1 MSTQKTAF
9 LFPGQGSQSV
19 GMMSELSA
27 HSDLV
32 EATFSEA
39 SAVLGYDLWELVENG
54 PQERLNNTEVTQP
67 SLLTAGIATWRVW
80 KSLQGPDPHF
90 MAGHS
95 LGEYTALVA
104 AGALDFAEAIA
115 LAAERGR
122 AMQRATPEGSSAMAA
137 ILGLDDGALE
147 EICAASAQGQ
157 VLSCANYNSPGQVV
171 IAGAV
176 DAVGRAMEA
185 AREAGARRAVP
196 LPVSVASHCELMLPA
211 AEHMQTR
218 LLETDLSVAGIPVV
232 HNVDVRPHASEDD
245 IRDLLVRQLTAPVRW
260 TGTIEWLIGQGVD
273 RFAECGPGKVLT
285 GLNRRISREVETT
298 ALVSWDAIIE
308 TKANWS

>member
-1 MSTQKTAF
+1 
-9 LFPGQGSQSV
+9 V
-19 GMMSELSA
+19 
-27 HSDLV
+27 
-32 EATFSEA
+32 
-39 SAVLGYDLWELVENG
+39 
-54 PQERLNNTEVTQP
+54 
-67 SLLTAGIATWRVW
+67 
-80 KSLQGPDPHF
+80 
-90 MAGHS
+90 
-95 LGEYTALVA
+95 
-104 AGALDFAEAIA
+104 
-115 LAAERGR
+115 
-122 AMQRATPEGSSAMAA
+122 
-137 ILGLDDGALE
+137 
-147 EICAASAQGQ
+147 
-157 VLSCANYNSPGQVV
+157 SCANYNSPGQVV
-171 IAGAV
+171 IAGAG

-232 HNVDVRPHASEDD
+232 HNVDVRPHVSADD

-260 TGTIEWLIGQGVD
+260 TATIEWLIGQGVD